1 MSRGVAVE
9 VLGFVLL
16 LVAIVIGSVAL
27 FAFALGVLAVVVGCG
42 VAIVLSA
49 RRARVERTI
58 DPPEV
63 LEGRPL
69 GMRFELGGLGLLPV
83 HGEVRDEG
91 GTWRRL
97 EGSASR
103 ACTIEW
109 PGPHLVGQSEVRL
122 RDDLGLFSR
131 RLSGGDPTVVLVLP
145 DPAKAG
151 LRRGPGGA
159 DLGRSLSDG
168 SRASAADRA
177 RDLEPD
183 GLQPYAP
190 GTPIGRIH
198 WPSVAR
204 GGEWQERRVITA
216 PQGTPTV
223 VVDLSGAPSEEAVD
237 WALRT
242 AAGQIRGLA
251 RAGGCRVMLPG
262 EPVPIAVGG
271 LADGWPSMHRRLA
284 YLRGHT
290 AALKAP
296 PGAIHVR
303 AALAPVLPA
312 AGPRALPDGVMAVE
326 RSADGHGE
334 GGLPS

>member
-9 VLGFVLL
+9 VVGFLL
-16 LVAIVIGSVAL
+16 LLAAIVIGSVAL
-27 FAFALGVLAVVVGCG
+27 FAFALGVLAL
-42 VAIVLSA
+42 VAGSLVALA
-49 RRARVERTI
+49 LAGRRVRVERTI

-69 GMRFELGGLGLLPV
+69 GMRFELRGLRSLPV
-83 HGEVRDEG
+83 HGEVRDED

-103 ACTIEW
+103 VCTIEW
-109 PGPHLVGQSEVRL
+109 PGPHLVGRSEVRL

-131 RLSGGDPTVVLVLP
+131 RLSGGDPTEVIVLP
-145 DPAKAG
+145 DPARAG
-151 LRRGPGGA
+151 QRRAAAGA
-159 DLGRSLSDG
+159 DLGRRLSDG
-168 SRASAADRA
+168 NRSSVADRA

-183 GLQPYAP
+183 GLQPYAR

-223 VVDLSGAPSEEAVD
+223 VVDLSGAASEEAID

-262 EPVPIAVGG
+262 EPVPIAVGD
-271 LADGWPSMHRRLA
+271 LAGGWPPVHRRLA
-284 YLRGHT
+284 YLRGRT

-312 AGPRALPDGVMAVE
+312 AGPRTLPEGVMAVE